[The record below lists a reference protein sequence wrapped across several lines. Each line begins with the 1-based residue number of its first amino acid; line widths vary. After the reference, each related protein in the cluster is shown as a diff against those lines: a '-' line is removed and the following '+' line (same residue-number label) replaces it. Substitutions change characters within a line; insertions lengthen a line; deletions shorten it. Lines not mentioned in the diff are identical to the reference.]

1 MHSHSLFPYHQKDIE
16 MKLYGI
22 VGAGGFGR
30 EIMPLVQSILESSEN
45 RHDYKCVF
53 IVEDKYEIKENH
65 VNGVEVIKLSTYLSM
80 PADEKY
86 FNIGIGDSKVRERIS
101 NYIPRDI
108 AKPFSIFP
116 SSHISLAENNVGE
129 GGVFCSFTHITSNAN
144 IGKFFHC
151 NIYSYVAH
159 DCKIGDY
166 VTFAPG
172 VKCNGHVVI
181 EDHAYIGTGAVIK
194 DGTHKPI
201 TIGKGAVVGM
211 GAVVT
216 KSVLPGDIVVGN
228 PAKSIKKD

>member
-1 MHSHSLFPYHQKDIE
+1 

-30 EIMPLVQSILESSEN
+30 EIMPLVQRNLESSEN

-53 IVEDKYEIKENH
+53 IVEDGYEINEKN
-65 VNGVEVIKLSTYLSM
+65 VNGLDVIKMSKFLSM
-80 PADEKY
+80 NADEKY
-86 FNIGIGDSKVRERIS
+86 FNIGIGDSHARERIS
-101 NYIPRDI
+101 NNIPSDI
-108 AKPFSIFP
+108 AKPFSIYP
-116 SSHISLAENNVGE
+116 ESHISLSDNNVGK
-129 GGVFCSFTHITSNAN
+129 GGVFCSFTHITSNAK
-144 IGKFFHC
+144 IGSFFHC

-159 DCKIGDY
+159 DCIIGDY

-181 EDHAYIGTGAVIK
+181 EDHAYIGTGAIIK

-216 KSVLPGDIVVGN
+216 KSVPPGVIVVGN
-228 PAKSIKKD
+228 PAKPFKKD